1 MCELFAM
8 SARQPATVSLSLE
21 EFARHGGE
29 TARHRDGWGVAY
41 FDDGDARLLKEAAAA
56 SDSAFMDFVERHR
69 FRSTAVICHIRRAT
83 QGAASL
89 KNTHPFTRELGGM
102 RHVFAHNGNLVDAAH
117 APALALGRYR
127 PIGDTDS
134 EIAFCALLHR
144 LESLWMDAAGPP
156 PRADRQAVVAEFA
169 ADIRRLGPANFL
181 YGDGDAIFVHADRRT
196 QSDGEIKPPG
206 LHILH
211 RACAPKATDFA
222 ADGLTIASP
231 EDGGNVQE
239 AVLVASV
246 PLTDEAW
253 MPLGPGEIMVLT
265 AGEAVAI

>member
-41 FDDGDARLLKEAAAA
+41 FDDGDARVLKEAAAA

-102 RHVFAHNGNLVDAAH
+102 RHVFAHNGNLADAAH

-156 PRADRQAVVAEFA
+156 PRVDRQAVVAEFA